1 MDIGQVSNQ
10 NKNQTVVK
18 NIHHAIKKAFL
29 ADLQL
34 STHIYAGILF
44 LASVLVTGYGV
55 YVGNHPLQIPLVHLI
70 NDPSLYPNDPFADT
84 LPYYASTLWQVVAR
98 MARVVPL
105 EPLLLGLFLIERLF
119 VIYAGGHLARVFAP
133 KSQLAVVATMALFAL
148 GLQGPT
154 LGGNSLVLY
163 YFEQTGV
170 AIAFLIMAIA
180 AFYNSRP
187 IWFAVWLALG
197 FNCNSMF
204 GVYAITY
211 LGAVFLLDSD
221 YRREWKKWLLAFG
234 VFLLL
239 ASPAIWLTLSA
250 FGRKATDNELWY
262 LISEARFPHHLFP
275 LTWNK
280 IEYGKYFV
288 LIAFVLT
295 FLYQN
300 RHKFSKLLKHS
311 TIWAGMSFLWLIYA
325 FVAAYVTKS
334 PSMLVMHPGRGI
346 TLWYGF
352 AAVALVSVCAVKLES
367 TRGAERRAFLAAI
380 LSATILIW
388 HPIIGPYILAACLF
402 CFALR
407 PVWYYL
413 LGKGNPNRLALL
425 LTVWV
430 VLTGLST
437 FQGKMASTQNAVAA
451 VVSQPDN
458 IERETAQWIMQ
469 NTPTDAVFL
478 IDPKWWNFRAISKRP
493 AFVTWK
499 DGSAI
504 LWDRSFVRPWTER
517 LQALGLEISA
527 SGLAEGRADKQLGDL
542 YKKLQDTEVEQL
554 KSRYGMSYWI
564 VRPDKQSQFPVVF
577 QNRRHK
583 VLRLE

>member
-1 MDIGQVSNQ
+1 
-10 NKNQTVVK
+10 VV
-18 NIHHAIKKAFL
+18 
-29 ADLQL
+29 
-34 STHIYAGILF
+34 
-44 LASVLVTGYGV
+44 
-55 YVGNHPLQIPLVHLI
+55 
-70 NDPSLYPNDPFADT
+70 
-84 LPYYASTLWQVVAR
+84 
-98 MARVVPL
+98 
-105 EPLLLGLFLIERLF
+105 
-119 VIYAGGHLARVFAP
+119 
-133 KSQLAVVATMALFAL
+133 
-148 GLQGPT
+148 
-154 LGGNSLVLY
+154 
-163 YFEQTGV
+163 
-170 AIAFLIMAIA
+170 
-180 AFYNSRP
+180 
-187 IWFAVWLALG
+187 
-197 FNCNSMF
+197 
-204 GVYAITY
+204 
-211 LGAVFLLDSD
+211 
-221 YRREWKKWLLAFG
+221 
-234 VFLLL
+234 
-239 ASPAIWLTLSA
+239 
-250 FGRKATDNELWY
+250 
-262 LISEARFPHHLFP
+262 RFC
-275 LTWNK
+275 
-280 IEYGKYFV
+280 
-288 LIAFVLT
+288 
-295 FLYQN
+295 
-300 RHKFSKLLKHS
+300 
-311 TIWAGMSFLWLIYA
+311 
-325 FVAAYVTKS
+325 
-334 PSMLVMHPGRGI
+334 
-346 TLWYGF
+346 
-352 AAVALVSVCAVKLES
+352 CAVKLES